1 MILIDSF
8 GCMRNMAELM
18 LILFIK
24 ELKEKHPKKLR
35 NMPQFFGR
43 GKKKSRYVLPLNGTF
58 VQILTFLEDSTTF
71 VLLVTVFLN

>member
-24 ELKEKHPKKLR
+24 ELKEKHLKKLR
-35 NMPQFFGR
+35 NMLQFFGR
-43 GKKKSRYVLPLNGTF
+43 GKKKSRYVLPL
-58 VQILTFLEDSTTF
+58 D
-71 VLLVTVFLN
+71 VTIFLNS